1 MSASASKK
9 KTPTPVIPK
18 HLESLNHC
26 STACK
31 DTYAE
36 LQGNR
41 MKVMQKLM
49 MKHMGELQKIG
60 AGDVFTALM
69 KKDLVSGLKAI
80 NSILKKKEFKKVLLA
95 ILDENLAMYKTNFV
109 FIENLINCYI
119 TKCDKEAIAITCE
132 LMELAINVVTLMNDK
147 QIAKRLD
154 TGKALFLKHFH
165 ALHAKAVKAV

>member
-1 MSASASKK
+1 MSASAKK
-9 KTPTPVIPK
+9 KTPIALK
-18 HLESLNHC
+18 HVESLNHC
-26 STACK
+26 FTACK

-36 LQGNR
+36 LQGNQ

-69 KKDLVSGLKAI
+69 KKDLISGLKAI
-80 NSILKKKEFKKVLLA
+80 NSMLKKKEFKKVLLA
-95 ILDENLAMYKTNFV
+95 ILDENLAMYKANFV

-132 LMELAINVVTLMNDK
+132 LIELAINVVSLMNDK
-147 QIAKRLD
+147 QIGKRLD
-154 TGKALFLKHFH
+154 AGKALFLKHFQT
-165 ALHAKAVKAV
+165 LHTKVEKAV